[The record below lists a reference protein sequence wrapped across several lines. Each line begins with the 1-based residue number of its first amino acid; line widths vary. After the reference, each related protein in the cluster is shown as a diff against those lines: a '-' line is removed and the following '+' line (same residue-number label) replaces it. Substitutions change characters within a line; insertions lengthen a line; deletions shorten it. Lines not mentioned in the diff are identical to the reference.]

1 METSTYPHTYPKTRR
16 FLIMEGGPFYRIE
29 RRVGL
34 IRENPPRTIRSAV
47 LAACLTWLVL
57 LILSA
62 LNGAAAGEGV
72 ELPFLHDFSAYGRFL
87 LAIPLLLMA
96 ERVLGPRIADTAERF
111 LLANIV
117 TQTDFNRFD
126 AAIERGL
133 LRRDSVVA
141 ELIIALLAYALSVV
155 AFRSLTVPST
165 TWYAAP
171 VDGGGITITWAGWW
185 LILFCVP
192 LLQFLILRWL
202 WRMFL
207 WFCLLSEVSKLDLQL
222 FPTHPDQAG
231 GLGFVGGAQRCFG
244 MLFFAYS
251 CGITGIIA
259 DEIIYGRLPLKHFA
273 PAIAA
278 YAVLALLLTAAP
290 LVVFAKRLLITKREG
305 LHRYGALATA
315 YTGRFQHKWIEA
327 GNAEHEELLGT
338 GDIQSLADLGNSYEF
353 IKRMKP
359 IPVAPRA
366 LIHLVVLALLPMFS
380 LLLTVMPV
388 KEVVKL
394 LLKVLV

>member
-1 METSTYPHTYPKTRR
+1 VETSTYPHTYPKTRR

-171 VDGGGITITWAGWW
+171 VKCLSHEDPCSCLPRAVAGPACCPNTWRRELPDNRSQQHAFE
-185 LILFCVP
+185 LKAL
-192 LLQFLILRWL
+192 
-202 WRMFL
+202 
-207 WFCLLSEVSKLDLQL
+207 LDLGTSAS
-222 FPTHPDQAG
+222 PTSSPPSPGVAFSCSSRSSASFSRAWC
-231 GLGFVGGAQRCFG
+231 LGC
-244 MLFFAYS
+244 S
-251 CGITGIIA
+251 
-259 DEIIYGRLPLKHFA
+259 
-273 PAIAA
+273 
-278 YAVLALLLTAAP
+278 
-290 LVVFAKRLLITKREG
+290 
-305 LHRYGALATA
+305 
-315 YTGRFQHKWIEA
+315 RF
-327 GNAEHEELLGT
+327 
-338 GDIQSLADLGNSYEF
+338 SS
-353 IKRMKP
+353 
-359 IPVAPRA
+359 
-366 LIHLVVLALLPMFS
+366 S
-380 LLLTVMPV
+380 SS
-388 KEVVKL
+388 
-394 LLKVLV
+394 